1 MSFLEKRT
9 SRQLFGFISNEEQI
23 MYVFSYTMGWF
34 YRVDILF
41 DIVLLLFRF
50 EQWHIRVVV
59 NNTPRPLLDD
69 SASILERQRLQ
80 DMAEGMLRA
89 ALMRIFDL
97 ANSPDMD
104 HIPPVLYDFDISC
117 SKKVEDRDN
126 NMYSRVSN
134 MPPLFA
140 LDG

>member
-1 MSFLEKRT
+1 
-9 SRQLFGFISNEEQI
+9 
-23 MYVFSYTMGWF
+23 MGWF
-34 YRVDILF
+34 YRIDILF
-41 DIVLLLFRF
+41 DIVLFLFRF